1 MWNNLLH
8 DGYYFILALVLSM
21 ARIFP
26 CLLLSPVFSFNAIK
40 GGLRSAIV
48 LSLALFPAPMIQQ
61 QIAINDPS
69 MFLMAALAVKEV
81 IIGVII
87 GLLMAMPFWLF
98 ESVGALFDN
107 QRGALMGGQLNPQL
121 GPDATPLGFLMQQT
135 VILLLV
141 VGLGLSTLT
150 QIIWDSY
157 SLWPPMQ
164 WLPLPSEAG
173 FNVYLDLL
181 GGIFTHIVLYA
192 GPLVALLLLVDFSV
206 GILSIYSPQLQA
218 TVLAMP
224 VKCLLGMLFFV
235 LYFPILNYVADERL
249 FDLKDLVPQLTDI
262 LGKGSR

>member
-1 MWNNLLH
+1 MWNNVLS
-8 DGYYFILALVLSM
+8 DGYHFILALTLAM

-40 GGLRSAIV
+40 GGLRSGIV
-48 LSLALFPAPMIQQ
+48 LALALFPAPMIQQ
-61 QIAINDPS
+61 QLATGDPS
-69 MFLMAALAVKEV
+69 LFLLAALALKEV
-81 IIGVII
+81 IIGIVI

-121 GPDATPLGFLMQQT
+121 GPDATPLGFLMQQSI
-135 VILLLV
+135 ILLLV
-141 VGLGLSTLT
+141 VGLGLSTIT

-157 SLWPPMQ
+157 RLWPPMQ
-164 WLPLPSEAG
+164 WLPLPNEAG
-173 FNVYLDLL
+173 FKVYLELL

-224 VKCLLGMLFFV
+224 AKCLLGMLFFV
-235 LYFPILNYVADERL
+235 LYLPILNYVAGERL
-249 FDLKDLVPQLTDI
+249 FDLKDLVPQLG
-262 LGKGSR
+262 LMFGKGTG

>member
-1 MWNNLLH
+1 MWNNVLF
-8 DGYYFILALVLSM
+8 DGYHFILALTLAM

-40 GGLRSAIV
+40 GGLRSGIV
-48 LSLALFPAPMIQQ
+48 LALALFPAPMIQQ
-61 QIAINDPS
+61 QLAADDPS
-69 MFLMAALAVKEV
+69 LFLLAALALKEV
-81 IIGVII
+81 IIGVVI

-121 GPDATPLGFLMQQT
+121 GPDATPLGFLMQQSI
-135 VILLLV
+135 ILLLV
-141 VGLGLSTLT
+141 VGLGLSTIT

-157 SLWPPMQ
+157 QLWPPMQ
-164 WLPLPSEAG
+164 WLPLPNEAG
-173 FNVYLDLL
+173 FKVYLTIL

-224 VKCLLGMLFFV
+224 AKCLLGMLFFV
-235 LYFPILNYVADERL
+235 LYLPILNYVADERL
-249 FDLKDLVPQLTDI
+249 FDLKDLVPQLADMF
-262 LGKGSR
+262 GKGAG